1 MGNNLANH
9 RVVVTGLG
17 VLAPNGHGLAS
28 YEAALRGGVSGIRFI
43 DKLAEQNFACQVA
56 GVPQGVDEL
65 QHTYLAPDDLLAMND
80 AMIYTAIVGID
91 CWRDAGLREIGP
103 DSQVDWDTGAIIGTG
118 IGGMRTIG
126 ERLIP
131 MVDKGRVRRLGS
143 TMVEQVMCSAV
154 SAKLGGLLALG
165 GQTTTNSSACTT
177 GTEAVIDAFHK
188 IRTGQIARM
197 IAGGAE
203 GSSHYT
209 WSGFDAMKVLNSRS
223 NDAPERASRPMSASA
238 AGFVPGSGA
247 GMLMLESLSSAE
259 ARGARIYAEIIGG
272 HVNCG
277 GQRDG
282 GSMTAPN
289 PDGVVRCIRAAL
301 VSAGIEARDI
311 DAINGHLTATFA
323 DPHELENWRRAL
335 DVDPAHLPPINSTK
349 SMIGHALGAAGGLE
363 CVATVLELYHG
374 FLHASINCEDL
385 HPEIEAFR
393 ASVVDRT
400 RDFDGRIIA
409 KSSFGFG
416 DVNGC
421 VIFRKWPK

>member
-1 MGNNLANH
+1 VGNSDTNE

-17 VLAPNGHGLAS
+17 VLAPNGHGLDA

-43 DKLAEQNFACQVA
+43 PKLAEQNFACQVG
-56 GVPQGVDEL
+56 GVPQGVDEIKGA
-65 QHTYLAPDDLLAMND
+65 YLGADDLLAMND
-80 AMIYTAIVGID
+80 AMIYAAIAGID
-91 CWRDAGLREIGP
+91 CWRDAGLRAIGP
-103 DSQVDWDTGAIIGTG
+103 DAAVDWDTGAIIGTG
-118 IGGMRTIG
+118 IGGMQTIG

-131 MVDKGRVRRLGS
+131 TVDKGRVRRLGS

-177 GTEAVIDAFHK
+177 GTEAVIDAYHK
-188 IRTGQIARM
+188 IRTRQIARM

-203 GSSHYT
+203 GASHYT
-209 WSGFDAMKVLNSRS
+209 WSGFDAMKVLNSQS
-223 NDAPERASRPMSASA
+223 NDAPERASRPMSATA

-247 GMLMLESLSSAE
+247 GMLMLESLTSAQR
-259 ARGARIYAEIIGG
+259 RGARIYAEVIGG
-272 HVNCG
+272 QVNSG

-301 VSAGIEARDI
+301 AGAGIEPGDV

-335 DVDPAHLPPINSTK
+335 DVEAARLPPINATK
-349 SMIGHALGAAGGLE
+349 SMIGHALGAAGALE
-363 CVATVLELYHG
+363 AVATVLQLHHG
-374 FLHASINCEDL
+374 FLHGSINCEDL
-385 HPEIEAFR
+385 HPKIEPFR

-400 RDFDGRIIA
+400 RPFTGRIIA

-421 VIFRKWPK
+421 VVFRRWSH